1 MVKVHLYR
9 LFTCPIVRSGLASL
23 VLRPTHLQPLTA
35 FHRKTLRSF
44 LSLSQRSPIPAM
56 YFLLSELPIEARIH
70 RDMFSLFYSVWIN
83 PETKVHQL
91 VRYLLENMESNSRTW
106 SIHLSN
112 IAEMYGI
119 TSPLVLIKQAP
130 PSKESFSEYVMT
142 KITAFHEAELRSLA
156 DNNSKIKY
164 FNVTATGL
172 RGRHHP
178 ILDGPTTTH
187 QVRKLRPVIK
197 LLTGDFFTFEI
208 RYNQTKIGSPHCR
221 ICSDPTISDQDKPIE
236 NVEHVVTAC
245 PATSGVRTPILSKI
259 IDLLPLSKTNI
270 NANKLLNSH
279 SIMTQFL
286 LDPTSLNL
294 ENDVRIHIDDPLSRD
309 IMTLSRDLCYA
320 IHTERLKIL
329 KKINEDQN
337 LSKQVCSN

>member
-1 MVKVHLYR
+1 
-9 LFTCPIVRSGLASL
+9 
-23 VLRPTHLQPLTA
+23 
-35 FHRKTLRSF
+35 
-44 LSLSQRSPIPAM
+44 
-56 YFLLSELPIEARIH
+56 
-70 RDMFSLFYSVWIN
+70 
-83 PETKVHQL
+83 
-91 VRYLLENMESNSRTW
+91 MESNSRTW

-142 KITAFHEAELRSLA
+142 KITAYHEAELRSLA
-156 DNNSKIKY
+156 NNNSKMKY

-197 LLTGDFFTFEI
+197 LLTGDFYTFEI
-208 RYNQTKIGSPHCR
+208 RHNQTKLGSPHCR
-221 ICSDPTISDQDKPIE
+221 ICSDPKISDHDKPIE
-236 NVEHVVTAC
+236 NVEHVVSTC

-270 NANKLLNSH
+270 DINKLVSNQSM
-279 SIMTQFL
+279 MTQFL

-294 ENDVRIHIDDPLSRD
+294 ENDVRIHIDDPLSRE
-309 IMTLSRDLCYA
+309 IMNLSRELCYA
-320 IHTERLKIL
+320 IHSERLKIL
-329 KKINEDQN
+329 KKIKEDQK
-337 LSKQVCSN
+337 SI